1 MKRLVLMLSVAAVCA
16 LTLSS
21 VALAKESRG
30 GFCPPDQTGPY
41 YIGHTTANITDTS
54 RNLDGSTPVTG
65 EGRFLHLDIWY
76 PTTKKTADHIY
87 YTWNNP
93 LYNENPG
100 GLVYPGLPDLPAL
113 TAEGS
118 ISLNPVL
125 DEAPL
130 ARGGKFP
137 LLVASHGNL
146 VSSAKNM
153 PDTLEALASHGYV
166 VASVEHTGNS
176 DAWYQTSVLESWG
189 GGLDLGPNPSISAN
203 GTILQ
208 RTKDVS
214 FVIDS
219 VLDGM
224 LDQKGIAF
232 SDQIDA
238 KEIGVLGYS
247 LGGQT
252 SLATVT
258 GIRSASYPADRRVKA
273 AFMAAG
279 SNWGLLL
286 DQKDYADAKVPLMFF
301 GNDTG
306 IAYDAF
312 NQFTGSRLK
321 YRVDIADYN
330 HHIGGYESSWCQD
343 FHNSMVEVN
352 PDVPFL
358 LWYDGDPTT
367 SPSPTELANWV
378 FPSTFYFTYTGPRQ
392 SGIWDYCE
400 PSVFD
405 GISDDQLVA
414 VNFLN
419 PEILDVKAEL
429 LDKMPLKPEASVAE
443 TSRLTDWYAVA
454 FFNQTLKNENAYS
467 RYLNKSTRNQRTNEL
482 VTVVK
487 NRQQIRPHP
496 LDLRPM
502 DKITFDPVS
511 ATGYDVSVSSGA
523 SLYDSGTTNL
533 DLGGDGVAYLSYP
546 GFEFPV
552 PGMADTVK
560 NLIVNENGA
569 ISTLTSPDIN
579 GIDDNGSPWYMKG
592 HLLMSGQFT
601 IGALMKNLDSA
612 AGGGVYGYYDQDDDR
627 VIVTYS
633 GVPAAGTTEPNTL
646 QIAVY
651 GNGKIEMIVGELADT
666 GAVFSPSILGTVG
679 LAGGHTT
686 MRDLRSVK
694 ATDFSALRDQG
705 AVFMPF
711 GKESAIFEQFYAGT
725 K

>member
-1 MKRLVLMLSVAAVCA
+1 MKRLLLILGVAAVS
-16 LTLSS
+16 LLVLSTA
-21 VALAKESRG
+21 ALAG
-30 GFCPPDQTGPY
+30 GSKGISYPPDQLGPY
-41 YIGHTTANITDTS
+41 SIGHTTANITDPT

-65 EGRFLHLDIWY
+65 AGRYLHLDIWY
-76 PTTKKTADHIY
+76 PTTKKTTDHVY

-93 LYNENPG
+93 LYNDNAG
-100 GLVYPGLPDLPAL
+100 GLNWPGLPDLPAL

-125 DEAPL
+125 DGAPL
-130 ARGGKFP
+130 AGKGKFP

-153 PDTLEALASHGYV
+153 PDTLEALASYGYV

-176 DAWYQTSVLESWG
+176 DAYYQASVLKTWG
-189 GGLDLGPNPSISAN
+189 GGLDLGPNPSISAA

-219 VLDGM
+219 VLKGA
-224 LDQKGIAF
+224 LDQQGIAL
-232 SDQIDA
+232 SDQVNA
-238 KEIGVLGYS
+238 KEIGVLGFS

-258 GIRSASYPADRRVKA
+258 GIGSASYPADRRVKA
-273 AFMAAG
+273 AFMGGG

-286 DQKDYADAKVPLMFF
+286 DQKDYANAKVPLMFF

-306 IAYDAF
+306 IAYESF

-321 YRVDIADYN
+321 YRVDVADYN

-352 PDVPFL
+352 PLVPYL

-378 FPSTFYFTYTGPRQ
+378 FPSTFYFTYTGARQ

-414 VNFLN
+414 VNFGD
-419 PEILDVKAEL
+419 PQILAVKAEL

-443 TSRLTDWYAVA
+443 TSRLTNWYAVS
-454 FFNQTLKNENAYS
+454 FFNKTLKNENAYS
-467 RYLNKSTRNQRTNEL
+467 RYLTRSTTNQRSNQLVEL
-482 VTVVK
+482 VQ
-487 NRQQIRPHP
+487 NRQQVKPHP
-496 LDLRPM
+496 IDLLPM
-502 DKITFDPVS
+502 DKITFDPVGD
-511 ATGYDVSVSSGA
+511 TGYEVSVSSA
-523 SLYDSGTTNL
+523 ATLYDTGAVDL
-533 DLGGDGVAYLSYP
+533 DLGGDQSAYLSFP
-546 GFEFPV
+546 GFAFPV
-552 PGMADTVK
+552 PGMAGTIK
-560 NLIVNENGA
+560 NLIVNENGF

-601 IGALMKNLDSA
+601 VGAMMKNLDSA
-612 AGGGVYGYYDQDDDR
+612 AAGGVYGYYDEVGDR

-646 QIAVY
+646 QIAIH
-651 GNGKIEMIVGELADT
+651 GNGKIEMIVGELAPT
-666 GAVFSPSILGTVG
+666 GASVSPSILGTLG
-679 LAGGHTT
+679 LAGGHTK

-694 ATDFSALRDQG
+694 AIDFSSLRDEG

-711 GKESAIFEQFYAGT
+711 GDESAIFEQFHAGT

>member
-1 MKRLVLMLSVAAVCA
+1 MKRLALLLSVAAVCA
-16 LTLSS
+16 LALSS
-21 VALAKESRG
+21 VALAKQSRG
-30 GFCPPDQTGPY
+30 GFYPPDKNGPY
-41 YIGHTTANITDTS
+41 SIGHTTVNITDPT

-65 EGRFLHLDIWY
+65 QGRYLHLDIWY
-76 PTTKKTADHIY
+76 PTTKKTTDHIY

-93 LYNENPG
+93 LYNDNAG
-100 GLVYPGLPDLPAL
+100 GLNWPGLPDLPAL

-118 ISLNPVL
+118 MSLNPVL
-125 DEAPL
+125 DQAPL
-130 ARGGKFP
+130 ARRGKFP

-153 PDTLEALASHGYV
+153 PDTLETLASYGYV
-166 VASVEHTGNS
+166 VASVEHTGND
-176 DAWYQTSVLESWG
+176 DAWYQTYFLEEYL
-189 GGLDLGPNPSISAN
+189 GLDLGPNPDLGEN

-214 FVIDS
+214 FVIDA
-219 VLDGM
+219 VLDGV
-224 LDQKGIAF
+224 LDQKHMGF
-232 SDQIDA
+232 SHQVDA

-286 DQKDYADAKVPLMFF
+286 DKKDYANAKVPLMFF

-330 HHIGGYESSWCQD
+330 HHIGGYESSWSQD

-352 PDVPFL
+352 PNVFASPN
-358 LWYDGDPTT
+358 PTD
-367 SPSPTELANWV
+367 LANWV

-405 GISDDQLVA
+405 GITDDQLVA
-414 VNFLN
+414 VNFGN

-443 TSRLTDWYAVA
+443 TTRLTDWYAVS
-454 FFNQTLKNENAYS
+454 FFNKTLKNENAYS
-467 RYLNKSTRNQRTNEL
+467 RYLNKSTRNQRTNQL
-482 VTVVK
+482 VKVVQSRQVVK
-487 NRQQIRPHP
+487 PHP

-502 DKITFDPVS
+502 DKITFDPVGDK
-511 ATGYDVSVSSGA
+511 GYDVSVTSGA
-523 SLYDSGTTNL
+523 SLYDKGTT
-533 DLGGDGVAYLSYP
+533 DLGLAGDQSAYLGYP
-546 GFEFPV
+546 GFDFPV
-552 PGMADTVK
+552 PGTADTVK
-560 NLIVNENGA
+560 HLIVNENGS

-601 IGALMKNLDSA
+601 IGALMKDLA
-612 AGGGVYGYYDQDDDR
+612 ATSPAGVYGYYDQANDR
-627 VIVTYS
+627 VIVTYDN
-633 GVPAAGTTEPNTL
+633 VPARGTSEPNTL

-651 GNGKIEMIVGELADT
+651 GSGKIEMIVGQLADT
-666 GAVFSPSILGTVG
+666 GADVSPSILGTVG
-679 LAGGHTT
+679 IAGGHTP
-686 MRDLRSVK
+686 MRQLRNVK
-694 ATDFSALRDQG
+694 TTDFSALRDKG
-705 AVFMPF
+705 AVFMRF
-711 GKESAIFEQFYAGT
+711 GEKGAIFEQFYTGT
-725 K
+725 HPRR

>member
-1 MKRLVLMLSVAAVCA
+1 MKRLSLLLSVAAVCA
-16 LTLSS
+16 LALSS
-21 VALAKESRG
+21 VALAKQSKG
-30 GFCPPDQTGPY
+30 GFYPPDQNGPY
-41 YIGHTTANITDTS
+41 SIGHTTVNITDPT

-65 EGRFLHLDIWY
+65 QGRYLHLDIWY
-76 PTTKKTADHIY
+76 PTTKKTTDHIY

-93 LYNENPG
+93 LYNDNAG
-100 GLVYPGLPDLPAL
+100 GVNWPGLPDLPAL

-118 ISLNPVL
+118 KSLNPVL
-125 DEAPL
+125 EAAPL
-130 ARGGKFP
+130 ARKGKFP

-153 PDTLEALASHGYV
+153 PDTLETLASYGYV
-166 VASVEHTGNS
+166 VASVEHTGND
-176 DAWYQTSVLESWG
+176 DAYYQASALEGWAG
-189 GGLDLGPNPSISAN
+189 HLDLGPNPRIGPN
-203 GTILQ
+203 DTILQ

-219 VLDGM
+219 ALAGVLDQEGA
-224 LDQKGIAF
+224 AF

-286 DQKDYADAKVPLMFF
+286 DKKDYANAKVPLMFF

-312 NQFTGSRLK
+312 NQFTGTRLK
-321 YRVDIADYN
+321 YRVDVADYN
-330 HHIGGYESSWCQD
+330 HHIGGYESSWSQD
-343 FHNSMVEVN
+343 FHNSMVEVK
-352 PDVPFL
+352 PDVLDYLFTAPDKL
-358 LWYDGDPTT
+358 DPTDI
-367 SPSPTELANWV
+367 ANFV

-405 GISDDQLVA
+405 DITDAQLTA
-414 VNFLN
+414 VNFGN
-419 PEILDVKAEL
+419 PEILNVKDEL
-429 LDKMPLKPEASVAE
+429 IDKMPLKPEASVAE
-443 TSRLTDWYAVA
+443 TTRLTNWYAVS
-454 FFNQTLKNENAYS
+454 FFNKTLKNQNAYS
-467 RYLNKSTRNQRTNEL
+467 RYLNKSRRNQRTNQL
-482 VTVVK
+482 VKVVK
-487 NRQQIRPHP
+487 SRQVVKPHP

-502 DKITFDPVS
+502 DKITFDPVGDK
-511 ATGYDVSVSSGA
+511 GYDVSVSSGA
-523 SLYDSGTTNL
+523 SLYDKGTT
-533 DLGGDGVAYLSYP
+533 DLGLAGDGAVTLSYD

-552 PGMADTVK
+552 PGLADPVK
-560 NLIVNENGA
+560 HLIVNENGA
-569 ISTLTSPDIN
+569 ISTLTSPDID

-601 IGALMKNLDSA
+601 IGALMKDLDATSPA
-612 AGGGVYGYYDQDDDR
+612 GVYGYYDQANDR
-627 VIVTYS
+627 VIVTYDN
-633 GVPAAGTTEPNTL
+633 VPARGTSEPNTL

-651 GNGKIEMIVGELADT
+651 GSGKIEMIVGELADT
-666 GAVFSPSILGTVG
+666 GADVSPSILGTVG
-679 LAGGHTT
+679 IAGGHTP
-686 MRDLRSVK
+686 MRQLRNVK
-694 ATDFSALRDQG
+694 TTDFSALRDKG
-705 AVFMPF
+705 AVFMRF
-711 GKESAIFEQFYAGT
+711 GEKGAIFEQFYTGMHPRR
-725 K
+725 